1 MWDGWGSVEQAGS
14 GLVHVISQDAERTH
28 SVCTNTPCVCVCV
41 HHVIATTVH
50 VTSSEYVQPF
60 VLYKQSLVIIIII
73 IIIHIISIIN

>member
-1 MWDGWGSVEQAGS
+1 MPREHTACV
-14 GLVHVISQDAERTH
+14 LTH
-28 SVCTNTPCVCVCV
+28 RVYVCV